1 MSMILSDSSAEPKQ
15 LPKWVLLW
23 YLGIWLNDKI
33 FRQNGSWKKFV
44 DGKVFAEMVVHYV
57 IETLIDEIVVD
68 GMLIGE
74 MVVMKW

>member
-1 MSMILSDSSAEPKQ
+1 
-15 LPKWVLLW
+15 
-23 YLGIWLNDKI
+23 
-33 FRQNGSWKKFV
+33 
-44 DGKVFAEMVVHYV
+44 MVVHYV